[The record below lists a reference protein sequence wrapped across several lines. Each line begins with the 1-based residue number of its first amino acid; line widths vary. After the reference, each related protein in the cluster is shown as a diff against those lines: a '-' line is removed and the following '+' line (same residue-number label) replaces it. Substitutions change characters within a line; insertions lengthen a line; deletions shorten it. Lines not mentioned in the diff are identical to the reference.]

1 MNELG
6 KTVERAV
13 KSEIKVQLGLVYMDI
28 KEIKEENRN
37 IKQKYFVALKK
48 IRALEQAVLVF
59 RQKEDGTDFGM

>member
-37 IKQKYFVALKK
+37 IKQKYFESLKK
-48 IRALEQAVLVF
+48 IRALEEAVRNF